1 MFNSDK
7 KCKEKRNN
15 TAFRAAYGE
24 LAILRSFLK
33 EGELLLYLF
42 SLRSSSGEIN
52 PYFYCRDIRYVRLV
66 YLTKCF
72 RYTVIL
78 LLFVIIY
85 SFIVI
90 CYFTLQDLVD
100 NSVFH

>member
-42 SLRSSSGEIN
+42 SLRSSSQGKSIPIFTVEIS
-52 PYFYCRDIRYVRLV
+52 DMHV
-66 YLTKCF
+66 
-72 RYTVIL
+72 
-78 LLFVIIY
+78 
-85 SFIVI
+85 
-90 CYFTLQDLVD
+90 
-100 NSVFH
+100 